1 MGLRDSEETIV
12 YHFFTETENITGQ
25 EILIT
30 GPDVNHM
37 KNVLRMKPGEKILVS
52 DGRGKNCYGEI
63 AEITGKEVR
72 ALALT
77 EPVEDRELPAR
88 ISLFQGLPKSDKM
101 ELIIQ
106 KAVELGVH
114 EIIPVD
120 TMRTVVRLDAKKEDA
135 KIKRWNAIS
144 ESAAKQS
151 GRLILPQVRP
161 VMKFKEA
168 LDFAGDFELKLI
180 PYEESELLDC
190 AGGMERTRNLIGNLK
205 PGQRAAVF
213 IGPEGG
219 FDEEEVAL
227 ARLCGL
233 WPVTLGKRI
242 LRTETAGLFVL
253 SAMGFALEP

>member
-1 MGLRDSEETIV
+1 MTDREIV
-12 YHFFTETENITGQ
+12 ID
-25 EILIT
+25 
-30 GPDVNHM
+30 GPDVNHI

-52 DGRGKNCYGEI
+52 DGRGKNSYG
-63 AEITGKEVR
+63 AVTEITGKEVR
-72 ALALT
+72 VAVLPD
-77 EPVEDRELPAR
+77 PVEDAELPVR
-88 ISLFQGLPKSDKM
+88 VSLFQGLPKSDKM

-120 TMRTVVRLDAKKEDA
+120 TARTVVRLDTKKEDA
-135 KIKRWNAIS
+135 KIKRWNSIS

-151 GRLILPQVRP
+151 GRLLIPEIKP
-161 VMKFKEA
+161 VMKFQDA
-168 LDFAGDFELKLI
+168 LKAVKDFELKMI
-180 PYEESELLDC
+180 PYEDSEALDC
-190 AGGMERTRNLIGNLK
+190 AGGMERTRTLIGGLK

-219 FDEEEVAL
+219 FSDGEIAL
-227 ARLCGL
+227 ARLSDV

-253 SAMGFALEP
+253 SAFGLMLEE